1 MWQTKSGPIFADTG
15 LDWDAPP
22 SWRSPDGRPSEEQ
35 RTYLVR
41 WDAAGIA
48 TPRGR
53 LSQPE
58 SVDLDA
64 MLALQNGRRSLA
76 ADAIL
81 AGVEE
86 AMTAARGRRDDATAA
101 AVLNLLAKW
110 DRVVDAR
117 PVVSLSEAFEDA
129 LWRRTFVDEMDE
141 ALFRVFEHPL
151 GGVAFLLAWFF
162 NRGPV
167 PIAGAGTAVMP
178 VSWNRRRPFAAWQH
192 SAWRQLL
199 PAGQWDESRV
209 SLPSGQSGHPLSPH
223 HFEQNVI
230 WREGRSRVQPFS
242 RHRLLLT
249 P

>member
-1 MWQTKSGPIFADTG
+1 MWQTKNGPIFADTG

-41 WDAAGIA
+41 WDAGGIA
-48 TPRGR
+48 TPRDR

-64 MLALQNGRRSLA
+64 MLALQNDRHRLA

-86 AMTAARGRRDDATAA
+86 AMTAA

>member
-1 MWQTKSGPIFADTG
+1 MWQTKNGPIFADTG

-22 SWRSPDGRPSEEQ
+22 SWRSPDGRPSGEQ
-35 RTYLVR
+35 RAYSIR
-41 WDAAGIA
+41 WDAGGIA
-48 TPRGR
+48 TPRDR

-64 MLALQNGRRSLA
+64 MLALQNDRRSLA

-141 ALFRVFEHPL
+141 ALFRVFEQSP
-151 GGVAFLLAWFF
+151 WFDDITTVD
-162 NRGPV
+162 R
-167 PIAGAGTAVMP
+167 
-178 VSWNRRRPFAAWQH
+178 H
-192 SAWRQLL
+192 
-199 PAGQWDESRV
+199 ESRDEIF
-209 SLPSGQSGHPLSPH
+209 LHAAPFEHPPGGNCCTPASGTS
-223 HFEQNVI
+223 
-230 WREGRSRVQPFS
+230 
-242 RHRLLLT
+242 
-249 P
+249 